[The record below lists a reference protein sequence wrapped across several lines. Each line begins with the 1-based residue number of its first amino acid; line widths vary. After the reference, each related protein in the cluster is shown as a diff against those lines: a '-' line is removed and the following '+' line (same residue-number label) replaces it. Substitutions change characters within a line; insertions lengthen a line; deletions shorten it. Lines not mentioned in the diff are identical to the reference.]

1 MAAITTVLALFSISL
16 GVCLSTKIIE
26 VPKNAFA
33 LLHADAAF
41 NCTVSLPWRIIIWLM
56 DTIPILTIVPDGP
69 IITDSRFHQRNYT
82 TKRTFTSELIIS
94 PVTMRENMT
103 VRCSLQTEEYQQ
115 AFLFVQVDGPLF
127 FVKEISSVVENR
139 ATDIVCKAE
148 GWNPVPTIRWKKNRT
163 VVDSKMYTTTIEQ
176 SSDNLY
182 NTISTLNLTLSANAE
197 IMCLADIEALPQPK
211 TAALFITVK
220 SPSEDQTWL
229 IIAIVVPIAAAIL
242 LIILII
248 VIIICIK
255 RRKHHETSYR
265 NELKRMS
272 TKKPFKITTDGVEN
286 LGMSTGSVNDLQRSP
301 SLTSPYWI
309 NTWSGEKNNDTVEAP
324 TIPAVD
330 YGIQKETPNQ
340 PMDFSSSPRK
350 TRHVTAV

>member
-1 MAAITTVLALFSISL
+1 MTTWVSSWCSSL
-16 GVCLSTKIIE
+16 LPHPKDVWVGGLIGFTCSSCVGVCLSTKIIE

-220 SPSEDQTWL
+220 SQ
-229 IIAIVVPIAAAIL
+229 
-242 LIILII
+242 
-248 VIIICIK
+248 
-255 RRKHHETSYR
+255 TSYR